1 MKDLEK
7 EGSYLSLNS
16 MANQSKKKSILES
29 VVSTTTGLIVSFL
42 IQLLIYPLLDINVST
57 GKNIVITLIFFVTS
71 VARGFIIRRLF
82 NKI

>member
-1 MKDLEK
+1 
-7 EGSYLSLNS
+7 